1 MCAFGTGNVDYI
13 PGPYNVTFPVGVVIV
28 PFDIVLIS
36 NNTVDTIKEFRISI
50 IAPSGLL
57 SENYSLALVTIIN
70 SNGKW

>member
-1 MCAFGTGNVDYI
+1 MYAIGTGNVDYI

-28 PFDIVLIS
+28 PFDVVLIN

-57 SENYSLALVTIIN
+57 SENYSSVLVTIID
-70 SNGKW
+70 SNG